1 MAGYVIDSNLP
12 IIIYITFAHS
22 LRTLP
27 NSTDL
32 CKAFKMTLYFRP
44 GDFLPTCA
52 QNLTDDW
59 IEGVNTVIPVN
70 KPIPWFGVDT
80 NENTVRNLSLAFE
93 DIANSVAKT
102 VAQQRSVDSLAKVVL
117 EYRIALRCLNKEV
130 FCGQYH
136 SLCLGWRFWGS
147 WNLVK

>member
-1 MAGYVIDSNLP
+1 MDKEEKQLTSRQTASTQDARSRLPILAKDETLHFFFSFFPLLWYWPGKIPPSSISLRPFLRELTFQIAGYVIDSNLP

-70 KPIPWFGVDT
+70 KPIP
-80 NENTVRNLSLAFE
+80 
-93 DIANSVAKT
+93 
-102 VAQQRSVDSLAKVVL
+102 
-117 EYRIALRCLNKEV
+117 
-130 FCGQYH
+130 
-136 SLCLGWRFWGS
+136 
-147 WNLVK
+147 